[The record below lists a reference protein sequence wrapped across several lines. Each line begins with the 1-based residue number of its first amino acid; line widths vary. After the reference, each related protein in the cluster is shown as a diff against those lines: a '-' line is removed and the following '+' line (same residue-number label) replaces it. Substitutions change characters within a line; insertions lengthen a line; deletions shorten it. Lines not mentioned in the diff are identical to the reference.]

1 MALGKRVREARERSG
16 LTQEELARKVGMTQ
30 AAIHALE
37 KRDSQGSR
45 KIAEL
50 AKALGVDMGWL
61 ANGVREAM
69 ATREPASSYHSRP
82 NELKWA
88 GQMEV
93 WDSDTP
99 IGDDEIEVPLFREV
113 ELAAGSGRT
122 QVSENHGAKLK
133 FAKSSLRRAGVSED
147 HAGCA
152 YISGDSMAR
161 ELPDG
166 AVVGVDTAD
175 TQIRDGKLYAL
186 DHDGMLRIKQV
197 NRMPGNGLRLV
208 SFNDGYP
215 DEEYTVEQVHD
226 LIRVI
231 GRVFWSATFW

>member
-1 MALGKRVREARERSG
+1 MALGKRVRQAREIAG

-50 AKALGVDMGWL
+50 AIALKVDMGWL
-61 ANGVREAM
+61 ANGVKKSSEA
-69 ATREPASSYHSRP
+69 AAPYGYGKD
-82 NELKWA
+82 ELRW
-88 GQMEV
+88 GGSMEA
-93 WDSDTP
+93 WDSGSP
-99 IGDDEIEVPLFREV
+99 LSDDEVELPLFREV
-113 ELAAGSGRT
+113 ELSAGSGRT
-122 QVSENHGAKLK
+122 QVVENHGAKLK

-147 HAGCA
+147 SAACA
-152 YISGDSMAR
+152 FVSGDSMGR

-166 AVVGVDTAD
+166 ATVGVDTAD

-186 DHDGMLRIKQV
+186 DHEGMLRVKQV
-197 NRMPGNGLRLV
+197 HRVPGGGLKLV
-208 SFNDGYP
+208 SFNDDFP
-215 DEEYTVEQVHD
+215 DEVYSAEQAAET
-226 LIRVI
+226 IRVI

>member
-1 MALGKRVREARERSG
+1 MG
-16 LTQEELARKVGMTQ
+16 LTQL
-30 AAIHALE
+30 
-37 KRDSQGSR
+37 
-45 KIAEL
+45 EL
-50 AKALGVDMGWL
+50 AKRVGVSQQAIQQLEDGVIKRPRYMVELALALGVSPEWL
-61 ANGVREAM
+61 LNGLGLKNPNAKPRVKFQQKP
-69 ATREPASSYHSRP
+69 T

-99 IGDDEIEVPLFREV
+99 IGDDEVEVPLFREV

-208 SFNDGYP
+208 SFNDEYP